1 MLKSNY
7 MFIVYLQHEEKEE
20 NMKKIFSYFCLIN
33 QIPYIKVLF
42 FFKIFVIV

>member
-1 MLKSNY
+1 

-42 FFKIFVIV
+42 FFRFRYSLTFFVL